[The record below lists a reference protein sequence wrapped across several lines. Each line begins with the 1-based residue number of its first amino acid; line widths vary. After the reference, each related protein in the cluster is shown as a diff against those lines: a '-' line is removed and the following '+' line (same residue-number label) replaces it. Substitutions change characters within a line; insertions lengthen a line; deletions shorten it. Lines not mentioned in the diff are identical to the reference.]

1 MEPNQMQINELE
13 RNDLS
18 WLRLQSVEVRLEIV
32 NHHLTICQMYLNEL
46 FEEEVVEKAGAR
58 YSHNKPQ
65 GGAYSRW
72 GYNPGSVKVGDHR
85 IKMDIPRIRNNETK
99 QCEPL
104 DRYQQ
109 VRSNDQPTEQ
119 LIKGVLLGL
128 SMRDYDGVVD
138 YLNEGFGMSKS
149 SVSRS
154 FKVKTSEKLEEFENR
169 RFDQDT
175 FVGLFID
182 GKYLAS
188 EQIIIVLGVTNQ
200 GVKVPLGF
208 IQSHSEHSGP
218 ISDLLSDLVSRGL
231 GYDQG
236 LLVVID
242 GSKGLKKAVKDVFGR
257 YAVIQRCTWHKRENV
272 KNYLKEEDQ
281 QWFTSDYHKALDQNT
296 YKAAK
301 ADIDRLIKKI
311 EPINRSAAN
320 SLKEASEEI
329 LTLHKLKLHSSW
341 SRTFATTNVIENVNS
356 QLVKYIRK
364 VRYWK
369 TSDMRYRWVAAGLIE
384 IEKNMRKINNYRKLP
399 ELEKAINDYISA
411 PSRKPRISTKIGT

>member
-1 MEPNQMQINELE
+1 
-13 RNDLS
+13 
-18 WLRLQSVEVRLEIV
+18 
-32 NHHLTICQMYLNEL
+32 
-46 FEEEVVEKAGAR
+46 
-58 YSHNKPQ
+58 
-65 GGAYSRW
+65 
-72 GYNPGSVKVGDHR
+72 
-85 IKMDIPRIRNNETK
+85 
-99 QCEPL
+99 
-104 DRYQQ
+104 
-109 VRSNDQPTEQ
+109 
-119 LIKGVLLGL
+119 
-128 SMRDYDGVVD
+128 MRDYDGVVD

-272 KNYLKEEDQ
+272 KT
-281 QWFTSDYHKALDQNT
+281 TS
-296 YKAAK
+296 
-301 ADIDRLIKKI
+301 RKKI
-311 EPINRSAAN
+311 SNGLPQTI
-320 SLKEASEEI
+320 
-329 LTLHKLKLHSSW
+329 
-341 SRTFATTNVIENVNS
+341 
-356 QLVKYIRK
+356 IR
-364 VRYWK
+364 
-369 TSDMRYRWVAAGLIE
+369 L
-384 IEKNMRKINNYRKLP
+384 
-399 ELEKAINDYISA
+399 
-411 PSRKPRISTKIGT
+411 